1 MPLATPSLTLRALLT
16 TGAARAGLQVERE
29 VVHGLSPAAQALA
42 VATVATASP
51 TLLVVPTDAA
61 AEVMTDDARFF
72 YAALQGTTEAEAARL
87 VLPFPSL
94 EIDPYRAI
102 VPHLDVASARAR
114 ALTALGH
121 GTARL
126 VIASAAAL
134 LPRVSRPGRLLCAS
148 RELVVGGELSP
159 NELGDLLADAG
170 FTPGDPVEAHGECCV
185 RGGVVDFFPA
195 GDNHPMRAEF
205 VGDLIESLRQFDSA
219 TQRSVATLDR
229 ATVIP
234 LREMLELEGH
244 SDDPDAL
251 DRGATLHDY
260 ASLVGSMRTFVS
272 NAAECERRANAVVEQ
287 VAESHAAAEGRGE
300 TVPAPEALQVDWP
313 SIQQWL
319 AAGGRFEAL
328 ALTEAE
334 DASAESGSTSHRG
347 QRTISCQPSQRYH
360 GRLAAWVEAVR
371 QGRAAGETQLFVAAT
386 PGRAE
391 RIIELLTEESV
402 TAVSVHSSETTEGA
416 ALLVAT
422 GQLSDGFRLPAAA
435 LQVYAETD
443 VFDEERHVKDRRKS
457 VARSFLSDLRD
468 LKVGGH
474 VVHVDH
480 GIGAFVG
487 LTQLA
492 VGATSHELLELRYA
506 DGDKLFVPV
515 EHLDLVQKYTGAQA
529 VALDRLGG
537 TTWERAKTRVKRAMR
552 DMAGELLKLYAAR
565 KSVAGH
571 AFSPDTHWQ
580 EEFDAAFEFDLTP
593 GQISAVRD
601 IKTDMEASTP
611 MDRLLCGDVGYGKTE
626 VALRAAFKAVMDG
639 KQVAFLAPT
648 TVLAFQHLRT
658 IEERFAGFPVRIDMI
673 SRFRNRTEQ
682 KTILSDVASGRIDV
696 IVGTHRLLSKD
707 VTFRDLGLLIVDEE
721 QRFGVTHKERLK
733 QLRQKVDVLTLTA
746 TPIPRTLN
754 MSLMG
759 IRDMSVIETPPKDR
773 LSIQTN
779 VVKFDPGVVSRA
791 IRTELDRSGQ
801 VYFVHNRIQSIDSVA
816 EMVRRL
822 VPEARLAVAHG
833 QSTEAELERVMIAFV
848 AHEHDV
854 LLSTTI
860 IENGLDIPNVNTIIV
875 NHAQRYG
882 LSQLYQLRGRVG
894 RSERRAYAY
903 LLIPPEDNLSPV
915 AEQRLAAI
923 KEFSDLGSGF
933 RVAALDLE
941 IRGAG
946 NLLGAEQSGHI
957 EAIGFD
963 MYVKLLEQTV
973 QELKGE
979 VVGDQRR
986 ATVNIGVQLR
996 VDEEY
1001 VAETNQRLALYRR
1014 VAAAESE
1021 AELAAL
1027 VEELADR
1034 YGPVPPAVLRLVRF
1048 GRLRVLADQ
1057 LGVESIDREKHLLV
1071 LRFRD
1076 NAPVDPTR
1084 LVALVQGRHDI
1095 TLTPPCVIRV
1105 DLDASPSPGSAR
1117 GPRRRL
1123 ETESTSWWTS
1133 RATSG
1138 EVRAGFSKDEIS
1150 RATRVGADDDLI
1162 GRVGEL
1168 LDQLG
1173 VGA

>member
-1 MPLATPSLTLRALLT
+1 MPLATPSLTLQALLA
-16 TGAARAGLQVERE
+16 TGAGRAGLGIAGE
-29 VVHGLSPAAQALA
+29 VVCGLSPPAQALA
-42 VATVATASP
+42 VAMVSTSFP

-61 AEVMTDDARFF
+61 VEVMTADSRFF
-72 YAALQGTTEAEAARL
+72 YAALQGATRVETARV

-94 EIDPYRAI
+94 EVDPYRQI

-114 ALTALGH
+114 ALTALAQ

-126 VIASAAAL
+126 LIASASAL
-134 LPRVSRPGRLLCAS
+134 LPRVSSPRRLLLAN

-159 NELGDLLADAG
+159 SDLGDLLADAG
-170 FTPGDPVEAHGECCV
+170 FTPGDPVEAHGEFCV
-185 RGGVVDFFPA
+185 RGGVVDYFPA
-195 GDNHPMRAEF
+195 GDSYPTRAEF
-205 VGDLIESLRQFDSA
+205 VGDLIESLRQFDPGN
-219 TQRSVATLDR
+219 QRSVATLDR
-229 ATVIP
+229 ASVVP
-234 LREMLELEGH
+234 LRETLELEGH
-244 SDDPDAL
+244 SDDPEAL
-251 DRGATLHDY
+251 DRSATVRNYVSGVD
-260 ASLVGSMRTFVS
+260 SMQTFVS
-272 NAAECERRANAVVEQ
+272 NWAECERRATLVAEQ
-287 VAESHAAAEGRGE
+287 VTESYATTVQKGEEAPPPEVLHADWSS
-300 TVPAPEALQVDWP
+300 LQ
-313 SIQQWL
+313 SWL
-319 AAGGRFEAL
+319 GLGGRLEAL
-328 ALTEAE
+328 ALDDDVKSISDRT
-334 DASAESGSTSHRG
+334 HRA
-347 QRTISCQPSQRYH
+347 ISCQPAERYH
-360 GRLAAWVEAVR
+360 GRFATWVDAIR
-371 QGRAAGETQLFVAAT
+371 RGQMAGESQLFVAAT

-391 RIIELLTEESV
+391 RIIEVLADEAV
-402 TAVSVHSSETTEGA
+402 PAVSLHRSETTQGA

-422 GQLSDGFRLPAAA
+422 GQLSSGFRLPEAA

-443 VFDEERHVKDRRKS
+443 VFGEERRVQDRRQS
-457 VARSFLSDLRD
+457 VVRAFLSDLRD
-468 LKVGGH
+468 LKVGDH

-492 VGATSHELLELRYA
+492 VGEISQELMELRYA

-515 EHLDLVQKYTGAQA
+515 EHLDLIQKYTGAQHP
-529 VALDRLGG
+529 ALDRLGG

-565 KSVAGH
+565 QAVVGH

-593 GQISAVRD
+593 DQTSAVRD
-601 IKTDMEASTP
+601 IKRDMEAPTP

-658 IEERFAGFPVRIDMI
+658 LEERFAGFPVHINML
-673 SRFRNRTEQ
+673 SRFRSRSEQ
-682 KTILSDVASGRIDV
+682 KMILSDVASGRVDV
-696 IVGTHRLLSKD
+696 VVGTHRLLSKD
-707 VTFRDLGLLIVDEE
+707 VVFRDLGFLIVDEE
-721 QRFGVTHKERLK
+721 QRFGVAHKERLK
-733 QLRQKVDVLTLTA
+733 QLRQNVDVLTLTA

-779 VVKFDPGVVSRA
+779 VAKFDPSVVARA
-791 IRTELDRSGQ
+791 IRTELDRAGQ
-801 VYFVHNRIQSIDSVA
+801 VYFVHNRIRSIYSVA
-816 EMVRRL
+816 DMIRRL

-833 QSTEAELERVMIAFV
+833 QSTETELEKVMIAFV
-848 AHEHDV
+848 AHEFDV

-894 RSERRAYAY
+894 RSDRRAYAY
-903 LLIPPEDNLSPV
+903 LFTPPADNLSPV

-986 ATVNIGVQLR
+986 ATVNLGVQLR
-996 VDEEY
+996 INESY

-1014 VAAAESE
+1014 IAAAESE
-1021 AELAAL
+1021 IELATV
-1027 VEELADR
+1027 VEELTDR
-1034 YGPVPPAVLRLVRF
+1034 YGPVPPPVMRLVQF
-1048 GRLRVLADQ
+1048 GRIRVLADC

-1076 NAPVDPTR
+1076 DAPVDPAR
-1084 LVALVQGRHDI
+1084 VAALVQSRHDI
-1095 TLTPPCVIRV
+1095 TLTPPGVIRV
-1105 DLDASPSPGSAR
+1105 DLEASVGPSAQT
-1117 GPRRRL
+1117 PRRRL
-1123 ETESTSWWTS
+1123 EVESTSWWTS

-1138 EVRAGFSKDEIS
+1138 EVTSGFSKDEIS
-1150 RATRVGADDDLI
+1150 KASRTGGDELIWRVS
-1162 GRVGEL
+1162 EL
-1168 LDQLG
+1168 LDQLS
-1173 VGA
+1173 AET

>member
-16 TGAARAGLQVERE
+16 TGAARAGLRVEGE
-29 VVHGLSPAAQALA
+29 VIHGLSLPVQALA
-42 VATVATASP
+42 VATVATSSP

-61 AEVMTDDARFF
+61 VEVVTADARFF
-72 YAALQGTTEAEAARL
+72 YAALESMTEAEAAL
-87 VLPFPSL
+87 VVLPFPSL
-94 EIDPYRAI
+94 EVDPYRAI

-114 ALTALGH
+114 ALTALGQ

-134 LPRVSRPGRLLCAS
+134 LPRVSPRGRLLLATQ
-148 RELVVGGELSP
+148 EVVVGGELSP
-159 NELGDLLADAG
+159 SDLGDLLADAG
-170 FTPGDPVEAHGECCV
+170 FMPGDPVEAHGEFCV

-195 GDNHPMRAEF
+195 GDSYPMRAEF
-205 VGDLIESLRQFDSA
+205 VGDLVESLRQFDPGS
-219 TQRSVATLDR
+219 QRSVATLDR
-229 ATVIP
+229 ATVVP
-234 LREMLELEGH
+234 LRETLELEGH
-244 SDDPDAL
+244 DDDPDAL
-251 DRGATLHDY
+251 DRGATVGDY
-260 ASLVGSMRTFVS
+260 VAGGGSMRTFVS
-272 NAAECERRANAVVEQ
+272 DLAECERRATMVTEQ
-287 VAESHAAAEGRGE
+287 VAESYAAAEHRGE
-300 TVPAPEALQVDWP
+300 RAPAPEALAVDWS
-313 SIQQWL
+313 SIHRWL
-319 AAGGRFEAL
+319 APGGGFELLAL
-328 ALTEAE
+328 ADGEDTE
-334 DASAESGSTSHRG
+334 SAAMRNP
-347 QRTISCQPSQRYH
+347 RTISCQPAQKYH
-360 GRLAAWVEAVR
+360 GRLSAWVETVR
-371 QGRAAGETQLFVAAT
+371 RGRAAGETQLLVAAT

-391 RIIELLTEESV
+391 RIVELLTEEEVPAASV
-402 TAVSVHSSETTEGA
+402 RPGETTHGA
-416 ALLVAT
+416 ALLVVT
-422 GQLSDGFRLPAAA
+422 GRLSDGFRLPAAA
-435 LQVYAETD
+435 LQVYTETD
-443 VFDEERHVKDRRKS
+443 LFDEERHATDRRKS

-468 LKVGGH
+468 LKVGDH

-480 GIGAFVG
+480 GIGAFVA
-487 LTQLA
+487 LTQLT
-492 VGATSHELLELRYA
+492 VGDTSHELLELRYA

-515 EHLDLVQKYTGAQA
+515 EHLDLVQKYTGAQQA
-529 VALDRLGG
+529 ALDRLGG

-552 DMAGELLKLYAAR
+552 DMAGDLLKLYASRQA
-565 KSVAGH
+565 VAGY

-580 EEFDAAFEFDLTP
+580 EEFDAAFAFELTP
-593 GQISAVRD
+593 DQKSAVRD
-601 IKTDMEASTP
+601 IKGDMEAPTP

-626 VALRAAFKAVMDG
+626 VALRAAFKAVLDG

-673 SRFRNRTEQ
+673 SRFRSRPEQ
-682 KTILSDVASGRIDV
+682 KGILSEVASGRIDV

-707 VTFRDLGLLIVDEE
+707 VSFRDLGLSIVDEE

-779 VVKFDPGVVSRA
+779 VVKFDPAVVARA
-791 IRTELDRSGQ
+791 IRTELERGGQ
-801 VYFVHNRIQSIDSVA
+801 VYFVHNRIHSIDSVA
-816 EMVRRL
+816 DMVRRL

-848 AHEHDV
+848 AHEYDV

-915 AEQRLAAI
+915 AKQRLAAI

-979 VVGDQRR
+979 VVADQRR
-986 ATVNIGVQLR
+986 ATVNLGVQLR
-996 VDEEY
+996 VDEGY

-1027 VEELADR
+1027 LEELADR
-1034 YGPVPPAVLRLVRF
+1034 YGPVPPPVVRLVRF
-1048 GRLRVLADQ
+1048 GRVRVLADQ

-1071 LRFRD
+1071 LRFRPD
-1076 NAPVDPTR
+1076 APVDPNR
-1084 LVALVQGRHDI
+1084 LIALVQGRHDL
-1095 TLTPPCVIRV
+1095 TLTPPGVLRV
-1105 DLDASPSPGSAR
+1105 DLDALPGSRSTAW

-1123 ETESTSWWTS
+1123 EIESTSWWTS
-1133 RATSG
+1133 RATTGAVTS
-1138 EVRAGFSKDEIS
+1138 GFSKNELSKAS
-1150 RATRVGADDDLI
+1150 RPGADDELI
-1162 GRVGEL
+1162 GRVSEL
-1168 LDQLG
+1168 LDQLS
-1173 VGA
+1173 AEN